1 MSGSK
6 TKNYRVLFNNQT
18 VYEGSAEQVA
28 SKFHVCRNS
37 VMEYARKNTKLGGMF
52 DVEALEVESDSA
64 KAEREFIDIQVFR
77 LIHDKNTVAMKDL
90 EKNIILLAER
100 GLKVK
105 PRKVKGEKHKNM
117 KRSDGDYYILDLV
130 GGK

>member
-1 MSGSK
+1 MSLSNA
-6 TKNYRVLFNNQT
+6 KNYKVLFNNQL
-18 VYEGSAEQVA
+18 VYEGLAEQVGK
-28 SKFHVCRNS
+28 KFHVSKES
-37 VMEYARKNTKLGGMF
+37 VREYANKGKKLGGLF
-52 DVEALEVESDSA
+52 DVVGVEIEDENE
-64 KAEREFIDIQVFR
+64 KAERELIDIQVFR

-90 EKNIILLAER
+90 EKNIMLLAER
-100 GLKVK
+100 GIKVK

>member
-18 VYEGSAEQVA
+18 VYEGSAEQV
-28 SKFHVCRNS
+28 SKKFHVCRNS
-37 VMEYARKNTKLGGMF
+37 VIEYSRKNMKLGGMF
-52 DVEALEVESDSA
+52 DVVAFEVESKDEE
-64 KAEREFIDIQVFR
+64 AEREFIDIQVFR
-77 LIHDKNTVAMKDL
+77 LIHDKNTVAMENL
-90 EKNIILLAER
+90 EKNIMLLAER

>member
-1 MSGSK
+1 MSLSIE
-6 TKNYRVLFNNQT
+6 KNYKVLFNNQL
-18 VYEGSAEQVA
+18 VYEGSAEQVGK
-28 SKFHVCRNS
+28 KFHVCRNS
-37 VMEYARKNTKLGGMF
+37 VIEYARKNMKLGGMF
-52 DVEALEVESDSA
+52 DVVAVEVESEDE

-77 LIHDKNTVAMKDL
+77 LIHDKNTVAMENL
-90 EKNIILLAER
+90 EKNIMLLAER

>member
-1 MSGSK
+1 MSSSNVRK
-6 TKNYRVLFNNQT
+6 YKVLFNDQL
-18 VYEGSAEQVA
+18 VYEGLAEQVGN
-28 SKFHVCRNS
+28 KFHVTKDT
-37 VMEYARKNTKLGGMF
+37 VVEYANKGKKLGGLF
-52 DVEALEVESDSA
+52 DVVEVEIENEDE

-77 LIHDKNTVAMKDL
+77 LIHDKNTVAMEDL
-90 EKNIILLAER
+90 EKNIMLLAER